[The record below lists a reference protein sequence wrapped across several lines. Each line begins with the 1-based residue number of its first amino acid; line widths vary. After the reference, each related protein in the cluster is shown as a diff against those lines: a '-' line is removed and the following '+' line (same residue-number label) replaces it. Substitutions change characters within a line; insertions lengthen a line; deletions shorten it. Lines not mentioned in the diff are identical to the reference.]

1 LSATQAAVAT
11 RSFYHPIQRD
21 RATFLETSEE
31 SGGERTLVEIE
42 VAPGGGNV
50 LHRHHAF
57 SERFEVVDGE
67 LTVHVDGEDVQL
79 APGEAATAP
88 IGSLHHFANR
98 TDAPVTARIELRPGS
113 LGFERAI
120 QISYGLAQD
129 GLAAKNGA
137 PKNLTQLG
145 LLVEMADSQMTGALR
160 ILEPALRALA
170 RRARRKGVDRE
181 LIARYCAW

>member
-1 LSATQAAVAT
+1 LSATQAAVET

-21 RATFLETSEE
+21 RVTFLETSEE
-31 SGGERTLVEIE
+31 SGGERTLVEVE

-57 SERFEVVDGE
+57 SERFEVVEGE
-67 LTVHVDGEDVQL
+67 LTMHVDGQDLRLTV
-79 APGEAATAP
+79 GEEATAP

-98 TDAPVTARIELRPGS
+98 TDAPVTALVELRPGS

-120 QISYGLAQD
+120 QIAYGLAQD
-129 GLAAKNGA
+129 GLAAKNGG
-137 PKNLTQLG
+137 PKNLMQLG
-145 LLVEMADSQMTGALR
+145 LLAEMADTQMTGALR

-170 RRARRKGVDRE
+170 RRGRRKGVDRA
-181 LIARYCAW
+181 LVDRYCAW

>member
-1 LSATQAAVAT
+1 MSAAPAAVET

-31 SGGERTLVEIE
+31 SGGERTLVELE

-50 LHRHHAF
+50 LHRHNSF
-57 SERFEVVDGE
+57 SERFEVLEGE
-67 LTVHVDGEDVQL
+67 LTVHVDGQDVKLQ
-79 APGEAATAP
+79 PGEVATAP
-88 IGSLHHFANR
+88 I
-98 TDAPVTARIELRPGS
+98 GS

-120 QISYGLAQD
+120 QIAYGLAQE
-129 GLAAKNGA
+129 GLAAKNGG
-137 PKNLTQLG
+137 PKNLVQLG

-160 ILEPALRALA
+160 ILEPVLRALA

>member
-1 LSATQAAVAT
+1 MSAAPAAVET

-31 SGGERTLVEIE
+31 SGGERTLVELE
-42 VAPGGGNV
+42 VAPGGSNM
-50 LHRHHAF
+50 LHRHNSF
-57 SERFEVVDGE
+57 SERFEVLEGE
-67 LTVHVDGEDVQL
+67 LTVHVDGQDVKLQ
-79 APGEAATAP
+79 PGEVATAP
-88 IGSLHHFANR
+88 IGSLHHFAN
-98 TDAPVTARIELRPGS
+98 TAVAPVTALIELRPGS

-120 QISYGLAQD
+120 QISYGLAQE

-137 PKNLTQLG
+137 PMNLMQLG
-145 LLVEMADSQMTGALR
+145 LLVELADSQMTGVLR

-170 RRARRKGVDRE
+170 RRARRKGIDRE